1 MPNIGMVS
9 MLDAETVKRSWLI
22 PVPKSSTQLWKYYR
36 GKVNYFKETFTASQ
50 LWVVKQ
56 SWRKL
61 CNKLLG
67 ILNRDRYLGLTI
79 SDFWFQI
86 ENKKQ
91 QMNTRTRKQINRFE
105 IIKILDIKQ
114 IMILDRS
121 EIKDRWS
128 KNLKFRK

>member
-1 MPNIGMVS
+1 MVS
-9 MLDAETVKRSWLI
+9 MLDAETGETQLI
-22 PVPKSSTQLWKYYR
+22 DTSSKKFDQLWKYYR
-36 GKVNYFKETFTASQ
+36 GKVYFKETFSKSV
-50 LWVVKQ
+50 WVVKQ

-67 ILNRDRYLGLTI
+67 YFKSRYYLGLTI
-79 SDFWFQI
+79 SDFDFRLKI
-86 ENKKQ
+86 KKQ

-128 KNLKFRK
+128 NLKFRK